1 MNDRPTLDLDV
12 LRTFVT
18 GHDLGTFAA
27 AAERLGR
34 SQSALSLQLRK
45 LEAQTGET
53 LLRKNG
59 RGLALTP
66 AGEIMLSYARRLI
79 ELNDEAVTA
88 VRGTAVEGWVRLG
101 LVQDFAESWLP
112 ALLGRFARAHPGVR
126 VEARVDRG
134 AILAA
139 AVAKGD
145 LDLALVWGDL
155 PGPHRTELAGM
166 PMVWVGAPQHALA
179 AMRPVPLVTFEPP
192 CVFRDAAV
200 RALDGAGIPWRVT
213 FTSPSLA
220 GLWAAIEAGLGITP
234 RTRQSV
240 PSRLAI
246 IEGGGIGGGGGIPKL
261 SAMAGLSMHVAGG
274 TATPAVTR
282 LQEVLIETIRSAEFS
297 GARA

>member
-1 MNDRPTLDLDV
+1 MMKGPCLDLDV

-45 LEAQTGET
+45 LESQTGQS
-53 LLRKNG
+53 LLRKDG

-79 ELNDEAVTA
+79 ELNDEAMSA
-88 VRGTAVEGWVRLG
+88 VRGVAVEGWVRLG

-112 ALLGRFARAHPGVR
+112 GLLGRFARAHPGVR

-134 AILAA
+134 APLAA

-145 LDLALVWGDL
+145 LDMALVWGDL
-155 PGPHRTELAGM
+155 PGPDRTELAGM
-166 PMVWVGAPQHALA
+166 PMVWIGAPQHA
-179 AMRPVPLVTFEPP
+179 MTRVRPLPLVTFEPP

-200 RALDGAGIPWRVT
+200 RALDRARIPWRVA

-220 GLWAAIEAGLGITP
+220 GLWAAVEAGLGVTP
-234 RTRQSV
+234 RTRHAV
-240 PSRLAI
+240 PPRLAI
-246 IEGGGIGGGGGIPKL
+246 QLGGRDLPKL
-261 SAMAGLSMHVAGG
+261 DALAGLSLHVAGG
-274 TATPAVTR
+274 TLSPAAAR
-282 LQEVLIETIRSAEFS
+282 LQEVLIETIKGDRM
-297 GARA
+297 ARAA

>member
-1 MNDRPTLDLDV
+1 MNKQPTLDLDV

-45 LEAQTGET
+45 LEGQTGET
-53 LLRKNG
+53 LLRKDG

-79 ELNDEAVTA
+79 ELNDEAVAA
-88 VRGTAVEGWVRLG
+88 VRGVAVEGWVRLG

-112 ALLGRFARAHPGVR
+112 SLLGRFARAHPGVR

-134 AILAA
+134 AVLAA

-166 PMVWVGAPQHALA
+166 PIVWVGSAQHEIAAL
-179 AMRPVPLVTFEPP
+179 RPLPLVTFEPP

-200 RALDGAGIPWRVT
+200 RALDRAGIPWRVT

-234 RTRQSV
+234 RARQSV
-240 PSRLAI
+240 PSRLSI
-246 IEGGGIGGGGGIPKL
+246 LPGGDHLPKL
-261 SAMAGLSMHVAGG
+261 AAIAGLSLHVASLA
-274 TATPAVTR
+274 ATPAVSR
-282 LQEVLIETIRSAEFS
+282 LQEALIETIRSEDFREPLS
-297 GARA
+297 ARV

>member
-1 MNDRPTLDLDV
+1 MIVTTNLDLDV

-45 LEAQTGET
+45 LETQAGQS
-53 LLRKNG
+53 LLRKDG

-66 AGEIMLSYARRLI
+66 AGEIMLSYARRML
-79 ELNDEAVTA
+79 ELNDEAVAA
-88 VRGTAVEGWVRLG
+88 VRGTAMEGWVRLG

-134 AILAA
+134 AVLAA
-139 AVAKGD
+139 ATARGE

-155 PGPHRTELAGM
+155 PGPQRTELAGV
-166 PMVWVGAPQHALA
+166 PIVWVGSGQHAIA
-179 AMRPVPLVTFEPP
+179 ATRPLPLVTFEPP

-200 RALDGAGIPWRVT
+200 QALDRAGIPWRIA

-220 GLWAAIEAGLGITP
+220 GLWAAVEAGLGLTP
-234 RTRQSV
+234 RTRRSI
-240 PSRLAI
+240 PSRLTVLA
-246 IEGGGIGGGGGIPKL
+246 GGNALPRMD
-261 SAMAGLSMHVAGG
+261 AMAGLSLHAAGG
-274 TATPAVTR
+274 NASPAVLR
-282 LQEVLIETIRSAEFS
+282 LREELVESIRGEEFAGS
-297 GARA
+297 GA

>member
-1 MNDRPTLDLDV
+1 MNNQPTLDLDV

-45 LEAQTGET
+45 LEAQTGEV
-53 LLRKNG
+53 LLRKDG

-134 AILAA
+134 AILAD

-166 PMVWVGAPQHALA
+166 PIVWVGPPQHALA
-179 AMRPVPLVTFEPP
+179 AARPVPLVTFEPP

-200 RALDGAGIPWRVT
+200 RALDRAGIPWRVT

-220 GLWAAIEAGLGITP
+220 GLWAAVEAGLGVTP

-246 IEGGGIGGGGGIPKL
+246 IEGGGIPKL
-261 SAMAGLSMHVAGG
+261 NAIAGLSMHVAGS

-282 LQEVLIETIRSAEFS
+282 LQEVLIETIRSAEF
-297 GARA
+297 RA

>member
-45 LEAQTGET
+45 LEAQTGEA
-53 LLRKNG
+53 LLRKDG

-166 PMVWVGAPQHALA
+166 PIVWVGASQHALA
-179 AMRPVPLVTFEPP
+179 AVRPVPLVTFEPP

-200 RALDGAGIPWRVT
+200 RALDRAGIPWRIT

-220 GLWAAIEAGLGITP
+220 GLWAAVEAGLGVTP

-240 PSRLAI
+240 PSRLSI
-246 IEGGGIGGGGGIPKL
+246 LEGSGIEGGGIPKL
-261 SAMAGLSMHVAGG
+261 NAMAGLSMHVAGG
-274 TATPAVTR
+274 TATPAMTR

>member
-1 MNDRPTLDLDV
+1 MKVAPNLDLDV

-18 GHDLGTFAA
+18 GHDLGTYAA

-45 LEAQTGET
+45 LETQTGES
-53 LLRKNG
+53 LLRKDG

-66 AGEIMLSYARRLI
+66 AGEIMLSYARRML
-79 ELNDEAVTA
+79 ELNDEAVAA
-88 VRGTAVEGWVRLG
+88 VRGTAMEGWVRLG

-134 AILAA
+134 AVLAA
-139 AVAKGD
+139 ATAKGD

-155 PGPHRTELAGM
+155 PGPRRTELAGV
-166 PMVWVGAPQHALA
+166 PIVWVGSAQHTVA
-179 AMRPVPLVTFEPP
+179 AARPLSLVTFEPP

-200 RALDGAGIPWRVT
+200 QALDRAGIPWRIA

-220 GLWAAIEAGLGITP
+220 GLWAAVEAGLGVTP

-240 PSRLAI
+240 P
-246 IEGGGIGGGGGIPKL
+246 PKL
-261 SAMAGLSMHVAGG
+261 SVLSGGNALPRLDAMAGLSLHAAGG
-274 TATPAVTR
+274 NTSPAVMR
-282 LQEVLIETIRSAEFS
+282 LREVLVDSIRSEEFAGS
-297 GARA
+297 IAARA

>member
-1 MNDRPTLDLDV
+1 MNDRHSTLDLDV
-12 LRTFVT
+12 LRTFVA
-18 GHDLGTFAA
+18 GHDLGSFAA

-53 LLRKNG
+53 LLRKDG

-79 ELNDEAVTA
+79 DLNDEAVAA
-88 VRGTAVEGWVRLG
+88 VRGVAVEGWVRLG

-134 AILAA
+134 AVMAA

-155 PGPHRTELAGM
+155 PGTHRTELAGM
-166 PMVWVGAPQHALA
+166 PIVWVGAPQHAITRQ
-179 AMRPVPLVTFEPP
+179 RPLPLVSFEPP

-200 RALDGAGIPWRVT
+200 RALDRAGIPWRIA

-220 GLWAAIEAGLGITP
+220 GSWAAIEAGLGITP

-246 IEGGGIGGGGGIPKL
+246 LPGGDDLPKL
-261 SAMAGLSMHVAGG
+261 DAIAGLSLHAAGG
-274 TATPAVTR
+274 ASTPPVAR
-282 LQEVLIETIRSAEFS
+282 LREALVEMIRSGEFFEPVS
-297 GARA
+297 ARA

>member
-1 MNDRPTLDLDV
+1 MNRQPTLDLDV

-53 LLRKNG
+53 LLRKDG

-79 ELNDEAVTA
+79 ELNDEAMAA
-88 VRGTAVEGWVRLG
+88 VRGVAVDGWVRLG

-112 ALLGRFARAHPGVR
+112 SLLGRFARAHPGVR

-134 AILAA
+134 AVLAA

-155 PGPHRTELAGM
+155 PGPHRTVLAGM
-166 PMVWVGAPQHALA
+166 PIAWVGSAQHEIA

-200 RALDGAGIPWRVT
+200 RALDRAGIPWRVT

-220 GLWAAIEAGLGITP
+220 GLWAAIEAGLGVTP
-234 RTRQSV
+234 RARQSI
-240 PSRLAI
+240 PARFAI
-246 IEGGGIGGGGGIPKL
+246 LGDDHLPKL
-261 SAMAGLSMHVAGG
+261 EAIAGLSLHMADG
-274 TATPAVTR
+274 TATPAVSR
-282 LQEVLIETIRSAEFS
+282 LREALIETIRGEEFAAPVS
-297 GARA
+297 ARA

>member
-1 MNDRPTLDLDV
+1 MIAAPSLDLDV

-27 AAERLGR
+27 AAEQLGR

-45 LEAQTGET
+45 LEAQAGQT
-53 LLRKNG
+53 LLRKDG

-66 AGEIMLSYARRLI
+66 AGEIMLSYARRML
-79 ELNDEAVTA
+79 ELNDEAVAA
-88 VRGTAVEGWVRLG
+88 VRGTAMEGWVRLG

-134 AILAA
+134 AVLAA
-139 AVAKGD
+139 ATAKGD

-155 PGPHRTELAGM
+155 PGPQRTVLSGV
-166 PMVWVGAPQHALA
+166 PVVWVGSPQHPITET
-179 AMRPVPLVTFEPP
+179 RPLPLVTFEPP

-200 RALDGAGIPWRVT
+200 QALDRAGIPWRIA

-220 GLWAAIEAGLGITP
+220 GLWAAVEAGLGLTP
-234 RTRQSV
+234 RTRYSV

-246 IEGGGIGGGGGIPKL
+246 LPGGKTLPRLK
-261 SAMAGLSMHVAGG
+261 AVAGLSLHEASS
-274 TATPAVTR
+274 ATSPAVAR
-282 LQEVLIETIRSAEFS
+282 LREALVDQIRSEELAIAPS
-297 GARA
+297 AARA

>member
-1 MNDRPTLDLDV
+1 MMKPSTLDLEI

-45 LEAQTGET
+45 LENQTGQA
-53 LLRKNG
+53 LLRKDG

-66 AGEIMLSYARRLI
+66 AGEIMLGYARRMI
-79 ELNDEAVTA
+79 ELNDEAVAA
-88 VRGTAVEGWVRLG
+88 VRGVALEGWVRLG

-112 ALLGRFARAHPGVR
+112 SLLGRFARAHPGVR
-126 VEARVDRG
+126 VEARVERG
-134 AILAA
+134 AVLAA

-155 PGPHRTELAGM
+155 PGPHRTELTGM
-166 PMVWVGAPQHALA
+166 PIAWVGSAQHDIA
-179 AMRPVPLVTFEPP
+179 AMRPLPLVTFEPP

-234 RTRQSV
+234 RARQSV
-240 PSRLAI
+240 PSRFAI
-246 IEGGGIGGGGGIPKL
+246 LPGGDDLPKL
-261 SAMAGLSMHVAGG
+261 EAIAGLWLHVAAGI
-274 TATPAVTR
+274 ASPAVTR
-282 LQEVLIETIRSAEFS
+282 LQEALIDTIRDEEASGKISA
-297 GARA
+297 RV

>member
-1 MNDRPTLDLDV
+1 MDRQITLDLDV

-53 LLRKNG
+53 LLRKDG
-59 RGLALTP
+59 RGLAPTP

-79 ELNDEAVTA
+79 ELNDEAVAA
-88 VRGTAVEGWVRLG
+88 VRGVAVEGWVRLG

-112 ALLGRFARAHPGVR
+112 ALLGRFVRAHPGVR

-134 AILAA
+134 AVLAA

-155 PGPHRTELAGM
+155 PGAHRTVLAGM
-166 PMVWVGAPQHALA
+166 PMVWVGAPQHAIGPL
-179 AMRPVPLVTFEPP
+179 RPLPLVTFEPP

-200 RALDGAGIPWRVT
+200 RALDRAGIPWRVV

-220 GLWAAIEAGLGITP
+220 GLWAAVEAGLGVTP
-234 RTRQSV
+234 RTRQAV
-240 PSRLAI
+240 PARLGILPGGDDLPELDAI
-246 IEGGGIGGGGGIPKL
+246 
-261 SAMAGLSMHVAGG
+261 AGLSLHAAGG
-274 TATPAVTR
+274 ATTPAVAR
-282 LQEVLIETIRSAEFS
+282 LREALIETIKGEESVEPVS
-297 GARA
+297 ARA

>member
-1 MNDRPTLDLDV
+1 MNRHPTLDLDV

-34 SQSALSLQLRK
+34 SQSAISLQLRK

-53 LLRKNG
+53 LLRKDG

-79 ELNDEAVTA
+79 DLNDEAVAA
-88 VRGTAVEGWVRLG
+88 VHGVAVEGWVRLG

-134 AILAA
+134 AVLAA

-155 PGPHRTELAGM
+155 PGGHRTELAGV
-166 PMVWVGAPQHALA
+166 PIVWVGAPQHAITRQ
-179 AMRPVPLVTFEPP
+179 RPLPLVSFEPP

-200 RALDGAGIPWRVT
+200 RALDRAGIPWRIA

-220 GLWAAIEAGLGITP
+220 GLWAAVEAGLGVTP

-246 IEGGGIGGGGGIPKL
+246 LSGSDGLPKL
-261 SAMAGLSMHVAGG
+261 EAIAGLSLHAAGG
-274 TATPAVTR
+274 ATTTPVAR
-282 LQEVLIETIRSAEFS
+282 LREALVEMIRSGEFSEVLS
-297 GARA
+297 ARA